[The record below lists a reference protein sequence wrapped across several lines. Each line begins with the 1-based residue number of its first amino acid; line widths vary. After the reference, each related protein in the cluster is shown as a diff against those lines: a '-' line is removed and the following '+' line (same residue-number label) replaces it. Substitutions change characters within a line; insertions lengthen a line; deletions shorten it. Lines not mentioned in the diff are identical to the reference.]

1 MAEPI
6 KNEMVKTEALDE
18 PNETDKVMTQ
28 NQCEQSI
35 TRPSTGHKIILTM
48 ALTCVKG
55 HSLLGAWLTRLLSL
69 PALLSLSSAFYISS
83 MILTTISET

>member
-28 NQCEQSI
+28 NHCEQSI

-48 ALTCVKG
+48 DNKQND
-55 HSLLGAWLTRLLSL
+55 
-69 PALLSLSSAFYISS
+69 
-83 MILTTISET
+83 